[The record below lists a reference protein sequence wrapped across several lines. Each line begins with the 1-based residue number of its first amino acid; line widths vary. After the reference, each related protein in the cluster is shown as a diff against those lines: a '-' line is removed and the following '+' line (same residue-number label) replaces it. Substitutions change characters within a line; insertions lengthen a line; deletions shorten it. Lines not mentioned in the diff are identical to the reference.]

1 MFGGL
6 RGFEGDDYGVE
17 IAEHGAVH
25 LGQSPVAAGF
35 GGGDQLESLLP
46 LRVVLGQE
54 FAGREEHRAGQTRIS
69 VRAGPLHRQAAVAV
83 GQSLGGLGEALFGPG
98 RVGERPAGLV
108 SDCAAGDVDLAG
120 GFPMSTHGVV
130 VEAGVVGGHLR

>member
-25 LGQSPVAAGF
+25 LGQASVAAGF
-35 GGGDQLESLLP
+35 GSGDQLDSLLP

-54 FAGREEHRAGQTRIS
+54 FGGGDEQRTSQAGFSALTKS
-69 VRAGPLHRQAAVAV
+69 
-83 GQSLGGLGEALFGPG
+83 SL
-98 RVGERPAGLV
+98 
-108 SDCAAGDVDLAG
+108 
-120 GFPMSTHGVV
+120 
-130 VEAGVVGGHLR
+130 